1 MKKFKT
7 RLVFALFALAGSLAN
22 AVEHDVEQVITSVQT
37 AVGKAAYMHETGTLG
52 SGFEHQVSDQVT
64 LQFSEAAFDTDLRR
78 AFAVMDKLTEIQVS
92 QAAAVSQ
99 QAAPRQLTRMEQL
112 MQAESQ
118 TNSYMPPAQ
127 IYVTDFDIM
136 SAYRG
141 TRESRLA
148 ARDQSADADA
158 QMVIAER
165 QAAEQELVLR
175 KQREQAL
182 TDQASAWQAEMDR
195 QAVES
200 ATAMKEW
207 KAQNGFGAHV
217 RRIFTGVLSSGIGA
231 FTGGLTSVVANDL
244 AGKAINGLF
253 GKNSGGRPQSG
264 PPRRGPP
271 PQQQPQRNY

>member
-1 MKKFKT
+1 MNLSIV
-7 RLVFALFALAGSLAN
+7 RLFATLIVLAPLVIKA
-22 AVEHDVEQVITSVQT
+22 AEHDVEQVITSVQT

-52 SGFEHQVSDQVT
+52 SGFTHQVSTQVT
-64 LQFSEAAFDTDLRR
+64 LQFSEAEFDTDLRR

-92 QAAAVSQ
+92 QAAEASQ
-99 QAAPRQLTRMEQL
+99 QPAPRQLTRMEQL

-118 TNSYMPPAQ
+118 TNRYMPPAQ
-127 IYVTDFDIM
+127 VYVTDFDIM

-141 TRESRLA
+141 TREARLA
-148 ARDQSADADA
+148 ARDQAADADA
-158 QMVIAER
+158 QMIIAER
-165 QAAEQELVLR
+165 QMAEQELVLR

-217 RRIFTGVLSSGIGA
+217 RRIFTGVISTGLGA
-231 FTGGLTSVVANDL
+231 FTGGLSTVVANDL

-253 GKNSGGRPQSG
+253 GDKAGRPG
-264 PPRRGPP
+264 PRRQGL
-271 PQQQPQRNY
+271 PQQ